1 MILQGGVMQKQTI
14 TKLIHVEGYAA
25 EVEVEQLR
33 DDKGWSPYLS
43 IEEALKLDR
52 VREALRQGDLS
63 AAAQLATVYKLSPIE
78 VA

>member
-1 MILQGGVMQKQTI
+1 MQKQTI
-14 TKLIHVEGYAA
+14 TKLIHVDGYAA

-33 DDKGWSPYLS
+33 DDKGWSPYLP

-63 AAAQLATVYKLSPIE
+63 AAVQLATVYKLSPIE